1 MCERDIRVGLKRL
14 PKGLWSTDNSLL
26 SLKDLGFSLLGLV
39 LACLIFSCFFFSTLL
54 EWGYSFMLLHIE
66 TL

>member
-39 LACLIFSCFFFSTLL
+39 LACLIFSCFFFLFYPF
-54 EWGYSFMLLHIE
+54 GVGIFIYAIAY
-66 TL
+66 